1 MPENRLPRRI
11 VEWETQGKIRNGRPK
26 ERWMDGLR
34 PSTTRLGVMEEGAS
48 DRDM

>member
-11 VEWETQGKIRNGRPK
+11 VEWETQGTIRKERPE

-34 PSTTRLGVMEEGAS
+34 PSTTRLGVTEEGTS
-48 DRDM
+48 DRNM